1 MRVLWGFSCL
11 VGVARFQYG
20 ARLFME
26 WVARRPA
33 QRGDIIGVENHQPPC
48 RMGAERI
55 VAGAVRGPHL
65 QPRVQHLRSSRPGP
79 SSCIFRPGCWALPVW
94 RQCTTDT
101 AAQC

>member
-33 QRGDIIGVENHQPPC
+33 QHGDIIGVENHQPPC
-48 RMGAERI
+48 WMGAERI
-55 VAGAVRGPHL
+55 VAGAVRCSHF
-65 QPRVQHLRSSRPGP
+65 QPRIQHLRSSRPSP
-79 SSCIFRPGCWALPVW
+79 ISRTSRHNNCALPT
-94 RQCTTDT
+94 QGNCSTDT
-101 AAQC
+101 AALC